1 MGRDGF
7 TGGGGGLGAEWWE
20 HLCSS
25 TAWDRLLSLP
35 EVNGPAAGLTT
46 TGPQMGRCHGEALD
60 MGLQKQCLHFWHVS
74 L

>member
-35 EVNGPAAGLTT
+35 EVGGPAAGLTT
-46 TGPQMGRCHGEALD
+46 TGPQMG
-60 MGLQKQCLHFWHVS
+60 
-74 L
+74 